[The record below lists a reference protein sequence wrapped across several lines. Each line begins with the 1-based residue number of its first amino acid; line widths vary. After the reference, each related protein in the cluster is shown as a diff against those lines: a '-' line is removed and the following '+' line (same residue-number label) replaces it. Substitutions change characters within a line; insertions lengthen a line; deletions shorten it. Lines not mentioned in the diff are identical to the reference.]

1 MHPTSTASN
10 PLFDRDFL
18 LSTMMG
24 PNCVRFAEELTANI
38 PFSPN
43 MRVLDLGCGMG
54 LSSIYLARTFG
65 VRVFAAD
72 LWINP
77 SDNFARF
84 RDFGL
89 EDAVICID
97 AYHFFGCDP
106 EYLDAHIAPLVK
118 PGGFI
123 AAAIPGLRQEFTGD
137 IPDELRPYWKEDIN
151 FHSAGWW
158 AELWK
163 QSTRAAVRDAFS
175 LRSHKAAWED
185 WLQCDNPY
193 AQRDAD
199 MMEKAGWRYFD
210 SIGIIATVSPAACSE
225 PYLLL

>member
-10 PLFDRDFL
+10 PLFDRDLL

-38 PFSPN
+38 PLSPN

-89 EDAVICID
+89 EDAVI
-97 AYHFFGCDP
+97 
-106 EYLDAHIAPLVK
+106 PL
-118 PGGFI
+118 
-123 AAAIPGLRQEFTGD
+123 R
-137 IPDELRPYWKEDIN
+137 
-151 FHSAGWW
+151 
-158 AELWK
+158 AEGHALPF
-163 QSTRAAVRDAFS
+163 A
-175 LRSHKAAWED
+175 E
-185 WLQCDNPY
+185 
-193 AQRDAD
+193 
-199 MMEKAGWRYFD
+199 GYFD
-210 SIGIIATVSPAACSE
+210 AVILYRCLPFFR
-225 PYLLL
+225 L

>member
-1 MHPTSTASN
+1 MQPTSTASN

-18 LSTMMG
+18 RATMMG

-38 PFSPN
+38 PLSPN

-89 EDAVICID
+89 KT
-97 AYHFFGCDP
+97 
-106 EYLDAHIAPLVK
+106 PLSPSGPK
-118 PGGFI
+118 DMPCPLPKG
-123 AAAIPGLRQEFTGD
+123 T
-137 IPDELRPYWKEDIN
+137 
-151 FHSAGWW
+151 
-158 AELWK
+158 
-163 QSTRAAVRDAFS
+163 ST
-175 LRSHKAAWED
+175 
-185 WLQCDNPY
+185 P
-193 AQRDAD
+193 
-199 MMEKAGWRYFD
+199 
-210 SIGIIATVSPAACSE
+210 
-225 PYLLL
+225 

>member
-18 LSTMMG
+18 LATMMG

-38 PFSPN
+38 PLSPN

-65 VRVFAAD
+65 VRVFAVD

-89 EDAVICID
+89 EDAIIPLRAEGHALPFAEGYFDAVICID
-97 AYHFFGCDP
+97 AYHSFGCAP
-106 EYLDAHIAPLVK
+106 EYLDAHIVPLVK

-137 IPDELRPYWKEDIN
+137 IPDELRPYWQEDIN
-151 FHSAGWW
+151 FHSPDGGLNSGNSPPAPPYGTP
-158 AELWK
+158 
-163 QSTRAAVRDAFS
+163 SPSAATKPHGRTGS
-175 LRSHKAAWED
+175 S
-185 WLQCDNPY
+185 
-193 AQRDAD
+193 
-199 MMEKAGWRYFD
+199 
-210 SIGIIATVSPAACSE
+210 ATTPMHNAMPA
-225 PYLLL
+225 